1 MSVRIRL
8 EPLGIDI
15 DVEPGAPLA
24 AALAPYGVE
33 FPCGG
38 TGDCGGCRVRV
49 LDGPDTGWQLAC
61 RMRADFP
68 VTLEVDQ
75 WTTPVLADAQE
86 TGPGTLEGTGVAVDI
101 GTTTLA
107 AQLIDRRTGTV
118 LGVQTALN
126 PQVAHGSDV
135 MSRIEFAMHDTS
147 LTTCIREAVNELT
160 RALGGS
166 PSDRVLV
173 GNTAMHHLYC
183 GLDVSPLARVPFRSA
198 QLSEVHG
205 GTWRFLRCLGGFV
218 GSDILAGVVAT
229 GIHREESLCALID
242 LGTNGEIVVGNRKRL
257 VCASTAAGPAF
268 EAGRIK
274 AGMRAATGAISHVS
288 PQWECSTVG
297 NAPARGIC
305 GSGLVD
311 AVAVAL
317 DCGLISPNGRLRA
330 GSIELAESICLVQSD
345 IRELQL
351 AKGAIASGLRILLG
365 RLGATVQDLHTIYLA
380 GAFGNYVDPHTAMRI
395 GLLPAVAPEVI
406 KPSGN
411 TALRGARRLLVD
423 PQADR
428 DITVEH
434 VELAADP
441 AFQDEFASALTFP
454 PRSSL

>member
-1 MSVRIRL
+1 MTVRIRL

-15 DVEPGAPLA
+15 DVDHGASLA
-24 AALAPYGVE
+24 TALAPHGVE

-49 LDGPDTGWQLAC
+49 LDGPEPGWQLAC
-61 RMRADFP
+61 RMRAEAP

-75 WTTPVLADAQE
+75 WITPILADAE
-86 TGPGTLEGTGVAVDI
+86 SAGGGAREGTGIAVDI

-107 AQLIDRRTGTV
+107 AQLVDLRTGAV
-118 LGVQTALN
+118 LGVETALN
-126 PQVAHGSDV
+126 PQVAHGADV
-135 MSRIEFAMHDTS
+135 MSRIEFA
-147 LTTCIREAVNELT
+147 LRGGALAPCIRTAVAEMCG
-160 RALGGS
+160 ALGGA
-166 PSDRVLV
+166 PSECVLV

-183 GLDVSPLARVPFRSA
+183 GIDVAPLASVPFRSPH
-198 QLSEVHG
+198 LGEMDG

-229 GIHREESLCALID
+229 GMHSSDSLTALID
-242 LGTNGEIVVGNRKRL
+242 LGTNGEIVLGNRSRL
-257 VCASTAAGPAF
+257 LCASTAAGPAF

-288 PQWECSTVG
+288 RTWECRTVG
-297 NAPARGIC
+297 NAPARGVC

-317 DCGLISPNGRLRA
+317 DSGLIAPNGRLTD
-330 GSIELAESICLVQSD
+330 GPIPLAEGVALFQSD

-351 AKGAIASGLRILLG
+351 AKGAISAGLRLLLA
-365 RLGATVQDLHTIYLA
+365 RFGATAGDLDAIYLA
-380 GAFGNYVDPHTAMRI
+380 GAFGNYVDLHSAIRI
-395 GLLPAVAPEVI
+395 GLLPPVPPEVI
-406 KPSGN
+406 RPSGN

-423 PQADR
+423 PRADSQ
-428 DITVEH
+428 IAVEH

-441 AFQDEFASALTFP
+441 EFHDEFASALAFP
-454 PRSSL
+454 PRSSE